1 MAETR
6 TFQAPEIDLS
16 DLANNLGDWYRS
28 QRFEVQMLDVHGGG
42 VLVQASKGGW
52 RNVVGMSSA
61 LNVVLRQN
69 GTTLS
74 VEVGAGKWLD
84 KAAVG
89 AVSLAVLWPLAVAAA
104 WGAWKQSQLPKQ
116 TYDFIQQFIAM
127 KGASQSLSPVQP
139 SSSPQL
145 AQPGSPVDASAS
157 FKFCPACGNSVGETD
172 RFCAKCGHNLT

>member
-1 MAETR
+1 MSETR
-6 TFQAPEIDLS
+6 TLQAPEIDLN

-89 AVSLAVLWPLAVAAA
+89 
-104 WGAWKQSQLPKQ
+104 QS
-116 TYDFIQQFIAM
+116 
-127 KGASQSLSPVQP
+127 V
-139 SSSPQL
+139 
-145 AQPGSPVDASAS
+145 
-157 FKFCPACGNSVGETD
+157 
-172 RFCAKCGHNLT
+172 

>member
-1 MAETR
+1 MSETR

-16 DLANNLGDWYRS
+16 DLANNLSDWYRS

-69 GTTLS
+69 GSTLS

-84 KAAVG
+84 KAAAG
-89 AVSLAVLWPLAVAAA
+89 AVSLAILWPLAVVAA

-116 TYDFIQQFIAM
+116 TYDFIQQFITM
-127 KGASQSLSPVQP
+127 KGASQSLPLVQPPLSQP
-139 SSSPQL
+139 SS
-145 AQPGSPVDASAS
+145 PVDSNAS
-157 FKFCPACGNSVGETD
+157 FKFCPACGNSVGESD
-172 RFCAKCGHNLT
+172 RFCSKCGHTLM